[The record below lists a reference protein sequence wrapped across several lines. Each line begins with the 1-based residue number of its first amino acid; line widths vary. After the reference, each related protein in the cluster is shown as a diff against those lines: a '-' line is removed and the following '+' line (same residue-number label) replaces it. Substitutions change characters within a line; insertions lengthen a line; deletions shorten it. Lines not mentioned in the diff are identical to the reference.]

1 MKLARTLKEPPQQ
14 IASRLAA
21 TIQVPDAAAKVEVAG
36 GYVNFRLTTQWL
48 QKLVGHVAAVGPR
61 YGALDLGKGAKRQV
75 EFASITPTRPLHIG
89 PVRRAMLG
97 DSISRLRAFT
107 A

>member
-61 YGALDLGKGAKRQV
+61 YGALDLGKGEKLPV
-75 EFASITPTRPLHIG
+75 ELASINPTGPRHIRHG
-89 PVRRAMLG
+89 RGAIRA
-97 DSISRLRAFT
+97 DSTNRDVAFT
-107 A
+107 G